1 MRISSER
8 KTSELTEQL
17 LSECDKKYEENFV
30 DIKYQNVISE
40 INFLLCSHLPTSFI
54 PVGESFHGAEDKFS
68 RKSPKKL

>member
-30 DIKYQNVISE
+30 DIQYQNVISE

-54 PVGESFHGAEDKFS
+54 SVGESFQLTVLRSMSVKQ
-68 RKSPKKL
+68 

>member
-8 KTSELTEQL
+8 KTSKLTEQL

-40 INFLLCSHLPTSFI
+40 IYFLLCSTLPT
-54 PVGESFHGAEDKFS
+54 
-68 RKSPKKL
+68 